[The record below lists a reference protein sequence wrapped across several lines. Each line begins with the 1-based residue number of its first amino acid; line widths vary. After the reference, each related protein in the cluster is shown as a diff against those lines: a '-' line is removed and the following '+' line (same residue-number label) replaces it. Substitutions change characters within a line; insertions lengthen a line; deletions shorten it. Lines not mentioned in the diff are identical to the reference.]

1 MASEICAAFKAPFWS
16 CLLAN
21 TSRMESLSSSSCVST
36 TAPKSQFRPREH
48 REEGAQ
54 PAYLQHGVQLLL
66 GDVQSIDIGRVHD
79 VDQRVRVGVVAPP
92 VGADAGLP
100 AQVPDLELDVLVLQR
115 LHIEA
120 DGGHSLLDFIGL
132 QTVCQRPHAH
142 AAESAFLFR
151 FSPRPHARKQSA
163 RLRPIER
170 ATYTGWW
177 SCRRCPD
184 PGSGCAPPCSRRA
197 TRRPWTR
204 GSPCCCCSLSPRY
217 VGFCAQIN
225 SATGG
230 SERLGLA
237 RTTHDRPNRIVE
249 RSTLSCTAFY
259 GTFGGALAPVFRAEE
274 TILPSPMFFVVR
286 RKPKVVG
293 QRWGSL

>member
-132 QTVCQRPHAH
+132 QTVCQRPHTRRRVSLSLPLLSSSSRKNAKRASEADRAGYVH
-142 AAESAFLFR
+142 RMVVLPALSRPRIRMRTSLLPKSDAKTLDTRIPMLLLFTLSTLR
-151 FSPRPHARKQSA
+151 GLLRANQLRDWRLGAA
-163 RLRPIER
+163 RL
-170 ATYTGWW
+170 
-177 SCRRCPD
+177 
-184 PGSGCAPPCSRRA
+184 GSNN
-197 TRRPWTR
+197 
-204 GSPCCCCSLSPRY
+204 PR
-217 VGFCAQIN
+217 Q
-225 SATGG
+225 T
-230 SERLGLA
+230 E
-237 RTTHDRPNRIVE
+237 PN
-249 RSTLSCTAFY
+249 C
-259 GTFGGALAPVFRAEE
+259 GALHIELYRFLRHV
-274 TILPSPMFFVVR
+274 
-286 RKPKVVG
+286 
-293 QRWGSL
+293 WGSASASVQGGRNDST